1 MITLIRIK
9 KQLRIEPDDN
19 SQDEELL
26 ELAEEAVDSIEQ
38 QLNRRL
44 YIDQAAID
52 ADENA
57 PTTALAIPASVRRA
71 ALMLITDM
79 YENRG
84 ATSYT
89 TLNENPVFE
98 KLIRPY
104 RIYPNGY

>member
-1 MITLIRIK
+1 MIQLSSIK
-9 KQLRIEPDDN
+9 KQLRIELDDD

-26 ELAEEAVDSIEQ
+26 ELADAALDSIEQ
-38 QLNRRL
+38 RLNRRL
-44 YIDQAAID
+44 YGDQAAID

-57 PTTALAIPASVRRA
+57 PVTALAIPASVRRA

-89 TLNENPVFE
+89 TLNENPVFNQ
-98 KLIRPY
+98 LISPY
-104 RIYPNGY
+104 RIFPNGY